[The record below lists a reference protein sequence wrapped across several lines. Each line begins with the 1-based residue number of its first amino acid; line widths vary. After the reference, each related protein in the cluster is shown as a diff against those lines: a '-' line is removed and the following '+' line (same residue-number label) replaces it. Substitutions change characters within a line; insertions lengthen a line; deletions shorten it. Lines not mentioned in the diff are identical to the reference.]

1 MESQDRL
8 ANLALLVL
16 AALTWA
22 VVWIILTT
30 RDPIADPPSGYV
42 GAFAIGLAV
51 SLTTTPVWWLAMFA
65 RHRRIAYSG
74 DWLRAARRGAWVGL
88 LALATVLLR
97 LVDAFQLPIL
107 LFLVAIVIVAEVT
120 LSAER

>member
-1 MESQDRL
+1 MEPQDRL
-8 ANLALLVL
+8 ANLALLAL
-16 AALTWA
+16 AGITWA
-22 VVWIILTT
+22 VVWIIVTT
-30 RDPIADPPSGYV
+30 RDPIADPASGYI

-51 SLTTTPVWWLAMFA
+51 TLTMVPVFWLAVFA
-65 RHRRIAYSG
+65 RHRRIAYAG
-74 DWLRAARRGAWVGL
+74 DWFRAARRGAWVGL

-107 LFLVAIVIVAEVT
+107 LFLVAIVVVAEVT